1 MADCCVYC
9 YALESLDLSGWQV
22 SALTTAPSSA
32 FRYCNNLQHC
42 TGAPIPLNHSY
53 AQCFNL
59 SYESILA
66 IYTALPTVTT
76 TRTITVD
83 TYVNNQLSSTEKAI
97 ATNKGWTI
105 STTTSI

>member
-1 MADCCVYC
+1 MADCYVYC

-83 TYVNNQLSSTEKAI
+83 TYVNNQLTSTEKAI
-97 ATNKGWTI
+97 ATGKGWTI
-105 STTTSI
+105 STTSSI